1 MRLALLA
8 AAVLSLAAAGC
19 SKSNPASGAPAA
31 TASSA
36 APAAKPAAEIPSLTV
51 DEVDHE
57 LAAKQITAVDCNGDR
72 LRQKYGV
79 IPGAILLADIE
90 DYGANVL
97 PADKNTKLVFYC
109 HDPG

>member
-1 MRLALLA
+1 MRLALL

-19 SKSNPASGAPAA
+19 SKSKSAPGAPAA

-36 APAAKPAAEIPSLTV
+36 APAAKPAAAEIPSLTV

-57 LAAKQITAVDCNGDR
+57 LAAKQITAVDCNDNL
-72 LRQKYGV
+72 LRRKTGV

-90 DYGANVL
+90 SYDASVL
-97 PADKNTKLVFYC
+97 PADKGAKLVFYC

>member
-1 MRLALLA
+1 MRLALL

-19 SKSNPASGAPAA
+19 SKSRPAPGA
-31 TASSA
+31 TA
-36 APAAKPAAEIPSLTV
+36 APAAAAAKPAAKAEIPSLTV

-57 LAAKQITAVDCNGDR
+57 LAAKQITAVDCNDNL
-72 LRQKYGV
+72 LRKKTGV

-90 DYGANVL
+90 SYDASVL
-97 PADKNTKLVFYC
+97 PADKGAKLVFYC

>member
-8 AAVLSLAAAGC
+8 AVLSLAVAGC
-19 SKSNPASGAPAA
+19 SKSRPAPAA
-31 TASSA
+31 KASAA
-36 APAAKPAAEIPSLTV
+36 APAAKPAAAEIPSLTV
-51 DEVDHE
+51 DEVDRE

-72 LRQKYGV
+72 LRKKYGV
-79 IPGAILLADIE
+79 IPGAILLADLE
-90 DYGANVL
+90 AYDASVL

>member
-1 MRLALLA
+1 MRLALV

-19 SKSNPASGAPAA
+19 SKSKPAPAA

-36 APAAKPAAEIPSLTV
+36 APAAKPAAAEIPSLTV

-57 LAAKQITAVDCNGDR
+57 LAAKQITAVDCNDDL
-72 LRQKYGV
+72 LRKKTGV

-90 DYGANVL
+90 NYDASVL
-97 PADKNTKLVFYC
+97 PADKGAKLV
-109 HDPG
+109 